1 MDINEYHDKFV
12 ESVES
17 DRAINKIVNK
27 WLGIFMMLIAIVSIV
42 ISVCEI
48 IQKGFVHPGPFL
60 FLYGITVGSLALLFL
75 RNFIRLK

>member
-1 MDINEYHDKFV
+1 MDINEYHDKF
-12 ESVES
+12 VES

-60 FLYGITVGSLALLFL
+60 FLYGLVVGGWGLLL
-75 RNFIRLK
+75 LKRKPL